1 MTEAHK
7 SKCRVLPVFVWVT
20 ALSVTMASLPDVGS
34 AAGIFGQDQHDTHG
48 TFRLGVMNYTKSD
61 GKSNYTGSASVLNYE
76 YSRFIKYNQ
85 ALVLGFRQATDA
97 SSKRDAYHAAYGG
110 FRMYPLGVGFPL
122 FVSSM
127 DSTISYDA
135 KFKPFGE
142 MSLGL
147 GRALLEAGEE
157 GADYSSDSLSIGFGG
172 GLMMHFFT
180 RWAVDLQLMYEMVQ
194 GRGGSANSI
203 MVSGN
208 NIYILLGSGVLF

>member
-1 MTEAHK
+1 
-7 SKCRVLPVFVWVT
+7 
-20 ALSVTMASLPDVGS
+20 
-34 AAGIFGQDQHDTHG
+34 
-48 TFRLGVMNYTKSD
+48 
-61 GKSNYTGSASVLNYE
+61 
-76 YSRFIKYNQ
+76 
-85 ALVLGFRQATDA
+85 
-97 SSKRDAYHAAYGG
+97 
-110 FRMYPLGVGFPL
+110 
-122 FVSSM
+122 
-127 DSTISYDA
+127 
-135 KFKPFGE
+135 